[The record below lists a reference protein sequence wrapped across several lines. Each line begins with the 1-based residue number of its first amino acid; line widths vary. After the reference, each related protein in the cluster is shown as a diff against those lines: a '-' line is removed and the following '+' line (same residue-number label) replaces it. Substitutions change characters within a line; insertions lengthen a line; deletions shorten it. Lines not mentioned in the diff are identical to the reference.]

1 MTDEPVPKERIRV
14 RGSGAGSYVE
24 LHLHTCFSLLEGAST
39 PRELVAQA
47 SRQGH
52 RVLAITDRNNLY
64 GVMAFAHTCRAAGIR
79 PLVGV
84 ELTVAVPP
92 DPDRLDGAGAGGP
105 SDPGGPDEG
114 EWRRADV
121 TLLAADRQGYAN
133 LCRLVS
139 LANGWGLAEQAD
151 RERRRLDPWVA
162 LDQLREHAGG
172 VVCLTGGRNG
182 ELAQRV
188 AAGDRRGAE
197 AALSRFLDWF
207 GAGNVWVELHDN
219 LVQGDRA
226 RNRALMELAGR
237 VGVGTVATGCV
248 HYHERGRHRLHDAL
262 CAIRHRTTL
271 DACQPQRRPNSEFF
285 LRSPWEQVA
294 RFAEWPE
301 AAANTL
307 EVAERCTFDVTED
320 LGYRLPAPPVPE
332 GYSPDSWLEH
342 LCREEIEV
350 HYGPGERSDAHK
362 RLDEEM
368 ALIRRHG
375 LAGFFLVYR
384 QVLDLAREV
393 AAEVRRGTPRA
404 DAGLAPGRG
413 RGSSVGS
420 IVCYLIGLSHI
431 DPVRNRLF
439 LGRFLNDEM
448 PALPDIDLD
457 FPRNIRDQLFQ
468 RVYEHWGIDRAALV
482 ATFPRYRL
490 RSAVRDLG
498 KALGLPG
505 AEVDRLAKLADGH
518 RPAGDVSSEMERD
531 TDLAP
536 LAGTAGW
543 RHLISLAGELAGF
556 PRHVSQHPGGMVIAS
571 EPLIDCVPIQP
582 TAWPGR
588 YVCHWDKDDIDDAG
602 MVKIDFLSLGMLSL
616 VEECLDHCA
625 HQHGGEPIDL
635 ARIDYGDKRVY
646 DRIGKGDTIG
656 VFQIESRAQAG
667 ILPRTQPSSL
677 DDLTAQVAI
686 IRPGPIVGGAVHRY
700 VEHRHSDGDMG
711 VPHPRLEALRETFG
725 VVLFQE
731 QVVQV
736 AMDMG
741 GFTAGD
747 AEAFRRAMGR
757 KDWDTDQ
764 ADRYRRRFLAGAE
777 AQGAPRDLADR
788 VFDNLEGFAQ
798 FGFPKSHAAA
808 FGLLAYQSTWLK
820 EHHPAEFYCALY
832 NNWPM
837 GFYPPHVFTNDA
849 RRHGI
854 TVRRPDINA
863 SHAVCTIEATACH
876 IRSDEEGARGAV
888 RLGLTWIRNL
898 GAATAVSIASEREG
912 GGPYRSLRDFVQRT
926 GLAGGEAIEN
936 AIRTGA
942 FDGLTRPVR
951 PAQVARAARPGL
963 SRRELLWQLWLLSPP
978 ETVQTGTRPRQLRL
992 DLPTE
997 QDHIPL
1003 APTSGFQAMADDY
1016 ELLGLSPTTHPMR
1029 FLRTTLPP
1037 KVRSARELRALP
1049 AGVEARTAGLVV
1061 CRQRPGTAEGAVYLL
1076 LEDET
1081 GLINITLSSHL
1092 YDRNR
1097 TSARASPFLRISGV
1111 IEPHAGDVPTL
1122 RALSLSPIKPARP
1135 LRAPDGHNWA

>member
-1 MTDEPVPKERIRV
+1 MSSVP
-14 RGSGAGSYVE
+14 YVE
-24 LHLHTCFSLLEGAST
+24 LHVHTCFSLLEGAST

-47 SRQGH
+47 ARQGH
-52 RVLAITDRNNLY
+52 RVLAVTDRNNLY
-64 GVMAFAHTCRAAGIR
+64 GAMTFAHTCRAAGIR
-79 PLVGV
+79 PVIGV
-84 ELTVAVPP
+84 ELTVATPP
-92 DPDRLDGAGAGGP
+92 GSGDLAHGRPDG
-105 SDPGGPDEG
+105 SDEG
-114 EWRRADV
+114 VGRRADV
-121 TLLAADRQGYAN
+121 TLLAADRRGYAN

-151 RERRRLDPWVA
+151 RERRRLDPHVA
-162 LDQLREHAGG
+162 LDQLREHSGG

-188 AAGDRRGAE
+188 TAGDRRGAE
-197 AALSRFLDWF
+197 AALSRFVDWF
-207 GAGNVWVELHDN
+207 GAGNVWVELHNN

-226 RNRALMELAGR
+226 RNRALLEVANR
-237 VGVGTVATGCV
+237 VGVGAVATGCV
-248 HYHERGRHRLHDAL
+248 HYHERRRHRLHDAL
-262 CAIRHRTTL
+262 CAVRHRTTL

-285 LRSPWEQVA
+285 LRSPGEQAA
-294 RFAEWPE
+294 RFADWPDTV
-301 AAANTL
+301 ANTL
-307 EVAERCTFDVTED
+307 EVAERCTFDVTQD

-332 GYSPDSWLEH
+332 GHSPDSWLEH
-342 LCREEIEV
+342 LCRKEIER
-350 HYGPGERSDAHK
+350 HYGPDERPDAHT
-362 RLDEEM
+362 RLDEEV
-368 ALIRRHG
+368 ALINRHG
-375 LAGFFLVYR
+375 LAGFFLVYQ

-393 AAEVRRGTPRA
+393 AAEVRAGAPRA
-404 DAGLAPGRG
+404 RAGLAPGRG

-431 DPVRNRLF
+431 DPVRNDLF
-439 LGRFLNDEM
+439 LGRFLNEEM

-457 FPRNIRDQLFQ
+457 FPRDIRDRLFQ
-468 RVYEHWGIDRAALV
+468 RVHEHWGIDRAALV

-505 AEVDRLAKLADGH
+505 AEVDRLAKLADGY
-518 RPAGDVSSEMERD
+518 RPAGGVADEMQRD
-531 TDLAP
+531 ADLAS
-536 LAGTAGW
+536 LAGKAGW

-635 ARIDYGDKRVY
+635 ARIDYDDKRVY

-667 ILPRTQPSSL
+667 ILPRTLPRSL

-700 VEHRHSDGDMG
+700 VDHRSSGGDTG
-711 VPHPRLEALRETFG
+711 VPHPCLKEALGDTFG

-731 QVVQV
+731 QVVRV

-741 GFTAGD
+741 GFTAGE
-747 AEAFRRAMGR
+747 AEALRRAMGR

-764 ADRYRRRFLAGAE
+764 AARYRRRFLAGAE
-777 AQGAPRDLADR
+777 DLDVPRDVADR

-798 FGFPKSHAAA
+798 FGFPKSHATA

-820 EHHPAEFYCALY
+820 EHHPAEFFCALY

-854 TVRRPDINA
+854 AVLRPDINT
-863 SHAVCTIEATACH
+863 SHAACTIEATACH
-876 IRSDEEGARGAV
+876 ILSDEEGARGAV
-888 RLGLTWIRNL
+888 RLGLTWIRSL
-898 GAATAVSIASEREG
+898 GTATAAEITGERERA
-912 GGPYRSLRDFVQRT
+912 GPYRSLRDFVQRT
-926 GLAGGEAIEN
+926 GLTASEAIEN

-942 FDGLTRPVR
+942 FDGL
-951 PAQVARAARPGL
+951 GL
-963 SRRELLWQLWLLSPP
+963 SRRELLWQLWLLAPP
-978 ETVQTGTRPRQLRL
+978 EAARTDTRARQPTRTPTSSGPQRRARQLRL

-1003 APTSGFQAMADDY
+1003 APTRGFQAMADDY
-1016 ELLGLSPTTHPMR
+1016 ELLGLSPTTHPMQ
-1029 FLRTTLPP
+1029 FLRTTLRPR
-1037 KVRSARELRALP
+1037 VRSAEELRALP
-1049 AGVEARTAGLVV
+1049 AGAEARTAGMVV

-1081 GLINITLSSHL
+1081 GLINVTLSSHL

-1097 TSARASPFLRISGV
+1097 TSARSSPFLRISGV
-1111 IEPHAGDVPTL
+1111 IEPQAGDVPTL
-1122 RALSLSPIKPARP
+1122 RALSLNPIKPARP
-1135 LRAPDGHNWA
+1135 LSTPDGHNWA